1 MEVTRLIFIVE
12 GETEEMFV
20 SFLLAPYLCAKG
32 FQGSV
37 TAIKPK
43 KTGGGLSKYSDVE
56 KLLKNVICESGAIVS
71 TIFDFYALPSSFPG
85 VSNLSSTNHFE
96 QVKEI
101 EHAMLEDM
109 KISLSRPCLNY
120 IPHIQLHEFE
130 SLIFS
135 SADGLDTI
143 FDADTKGYAGVR
155 ELILTTDNPETI
167 NNGAKTAPSKRLL
180 NISGYNKI
188 LHGNIALEAIGMNK
202 LLAKCPHF
210 AHWIEELLKAL
221 QITQ

>member
-20 SFLLAPYLCAKG
+20 SSLLAPYLNAKG
-32 FQGSV
+32 FQGIV

-85 VSNLSSTNHFE
+85 VSTLSSTNHLE

-101 EHAMLEDM
+101 ELAMLEDM
-109 KISLSRPCLNY
+109 KCSLSRQCLNY

-130 SLIFS
+130 SLVFS

-143 FDADTKGYAGVR
+143 FNTDTKGYADVR

-180 NISGYNKI
+180 KIEGYNKI
-188 LHGNIALEAIGMNK
+188 LHGNITLEAIGMNK

-210 AHWIEELLKAL
+210 ANWIEELLKAL
-221 QITQ
+221 NTQ

>member
-1 MEVTRLIFIVE
+1 MKVTRLILIVE

-20 SFLLAPYLCAKG
+20 SSLLAPYLCAKG
-32 FQGSV
+32 FLGSV

-56 KLLKNVICESGAIVS
+56 KLLKNVICESNTIVS

-85 VSNLSSTNHFE
+85 VSTLSSTNHLE

-101 EHAMLEDM
+101 ELAMLEDM
-109 KISLSRPCLNY
+109 KSSLSRPCLNY

-143 FDADTKGYAGVR
+143 FDANTKGYASVR
-155 ELILTTDNPETI
+155 ELIQTTDNPETI
-167 NNGAKTAPSKRLL
+167 NNGANTAPSKRLL
-180 NISGYNKI
+180 NIEGYDKI

-202 LLAKCPHF
+202 LLEKCPHF
-210 AHWIEELLKAL
+210 ADWIEVLLKAL
-221 QITQ
+221 NTQ